1 MPLAWLGVV
10 ERDIKARVGEL
21 LESVGLSHKADAWP
35 AQLSGGQRQRI
46 GIARAL
52 ALRPSVLLADEAT
65 SGLDP
70 QATASVLALL
80 KRLRDEYQLAIVLIT
95 HEMDAVRTAAD
106 AVAEIRDGTIVQYG
120 RIEDL
125 LARPDSLLGQ
135 QLLPLTPAAATHS
148 DLLLRLSY
156 RWDVPVATD
165 WISRLSQQWALQIDL
180 LGGHVEV
187 INGRLAGR
195 LRAGVRFQGRT
206 PVARATAGPAGA
218 ARHNGGD
225 PRQRAVAQGGGM
237 ETDSH
242 QSGYPP
248 GAKSLRCCPRLW
260 RNLADGGHCDAVCR
274 HAGRA
279 GGGVVLFN
287 ASPRGA
293 YFRTHCCTGCLN
305 WVVNM
310 GRSLPFSGADGRHYP
325 VHLLADRHHDWHP
338 RRGSADDRR
347 RRPVLWPSG
356 GERAARVAAG
366 GGHRGGGRLRRVA
379 LANHC
384 QRAAQ

>member
-1 MPLAWLGVV
+1 MIAIDDLYKSYRTADGRLSAVLKGLSLQVPERSITAVVGPSGAGKSTLARCISLLEQPDSGSIRINGQDLSALSGEALRRERRAIGTVFQSSALLSRRTAWENVALPLAWLGVV

-52 ALRPSVLLADEAT
+52 ALRP

-195 LRAGVRFQGRT
+195 LQAGVRFQGERLS
-206 PVARATAGPAGA
+206 PARL
-218 ARHNGGD
+218 
-225 PRQRAVAQGGGM
+225 QG
-237 ETDSH
+237 
-242 QSGYPP
+242 
-248 GAKSLRCCPRLW
+248 
-260 RNLADGGHCDAVCR
+260 
-274 HAGRA
+274 
-279 GGGVVLFN
+279 
-287 ASPRGA
+287 
-293 YFRTHCCTGCLN
+293 
-305 WVVNM
+305 
-310 GRSLPFSGADGRHYP
+310 
-325 VHLLADRHHDWHP
+325 LLAQLGITAEILD
-338 RRGSADDRR
+338 SA
-347 RRPVLWPSG
+347 PL
-356 GERAARVAAG
+356 
-366 GGHRGGGRLRRVA
+366 LREAV
-379 LANHC
+379 
-384 QRAAQ
+384 